1 MYAMDDLSDS
11 EEEFLAAQQH
21 QQKVLQTGS
30 EFHEHFASPKYDND
44 FHISFAVDPDFDA
57 HVDF

>member
-1 MYAMDDLSDS
+1 MDELSDS
-11 EEEFLAAQQH
+11 EEEFLAAQQ

-30 EFHEHFASPKYDND
+30 ELNEHFASPKYDND